1 MQTDMGY
8 KGLWIKKVPN
18 KALETR
24 NSTMK
29 TNGKNEYLL
38 FISPIL
44 DNPKSVSFIWPSDVI
59 KRLERKKITKDVK
72 FRQQIKDE
80 KKDKCVHR

>member
-1 MQTDMGY
+1 MENMQTDMGY
-8 KGLWIKKVPN
+8 KGLWIKRVPN

-59 KRLERKKITKDVK
+59 KRLERKKITKEVK

-80 KKDKCVHR
+80 KKR

>member
-1 MQTDMGY
+1 ME
-8 KGLWIKKVPN
+8 K
-18 KALETR
+18 
-24 NSTMK
+24 
-29 TNGKNEYLL
+29 EYLL
-38 FISPIL
+38 FMSPIL

-59 KRLERKKITKDVK
+59 KRLERKKITKEVK